1 MLAVGVFYYRLVEGW
16 SVVDSLYFCVMTLA
30 TVGFGD
36 LVPTTPGSKLFTIA
50 YVIMGL
56 SFFLSFV
63 SLLTRDRST
72 SWFSRRKK
80 FRRMTWRTVERAS
93 QRRTCGYRRIARSVV
108 WRAYGTRLALCA
120 LNPLLDQTSVAASAA
135 RIGDGRLSWPSS
147 SPSRM
152 ISRTPRS

>member
-1 MLAVGVFYYRLVEGW
+1 MQVIAFLAVVGFLWQEMWDLIRDHRYRSVLVWMLVLLSVGVFYYRLVEGW

-63 SLLTRDRST
+63 SLLTRDR
-72 SWFSRRKK
+72 
-80 FRRMTWRTVERAS
+80 RRMVFPEK
-93 QRRTCGYRRIARSVV
+93 GV
-108 WRAYGTRLALCA
+108 
-120 LNPLLDQTSVAASAA
+120 PPHDVA
-135 RIGDGRLSWPSS
+135 DG
-147 SPSRM
+147 
-152 ISRTPRS
+152 